1 MEKKKIMLV
10 DDEEHF
16 LRLMKLNL
24 EETGKYVVLT
34 LSSAKEI
41 ISKLHSFKPDIIIL
55 DLLMPKVG
63 GIEACQMLNEDPIGQ
78 RTPLMI
84 LSALYKDVD
93 KLKAYKLGILDY
105 IVKPV
110 ETDVLISKIEKVFS
124 KH

>member
-63 GIEACQMLNEDPIGQ
+63 GIEACQMLNQDPIGQ
-78 RTPLMI
+78 RTPLII